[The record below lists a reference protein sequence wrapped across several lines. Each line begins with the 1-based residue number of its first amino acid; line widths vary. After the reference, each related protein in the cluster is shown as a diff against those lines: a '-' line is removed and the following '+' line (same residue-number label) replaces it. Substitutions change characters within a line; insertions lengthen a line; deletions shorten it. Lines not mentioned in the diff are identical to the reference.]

1 MFRARTLLVVGA
13 GASYE
18 VGLPTGPDL
27 LENIVGLTDL
37 RFDGYSQTSGSR
49 DFLESLKARLYP
61 DLHEA
66 VDEHIQAARQLT
78 RSAKQAISI
87 DNLIDALEDPKVE
100 LVGKL
105 GIAQA
110 ILEAEQRSSAF
121 RPIDAS
127 GGLDISNFVGTWY
140 GTLTKL
146 LTENVRKSEVEG
158 IFANLEII
166 NFNYDRCL
174 EQYLPF
180 SLSQYYGTDIGEFR
194 SILERLRIHRPYG
207 AVGRLPW
214 QTGEGPGVA
223 FGNSDPKAVASV
235 SRSLRTFTEQVEDDT
250 ALQAMRLAVSEAD
263 RIVFL
268 GFGFHRQNVAL
279 IASSVQS
286 HTEILGTAYRVS
298 RSDLSVIDDEIWR
311 AFDLHGLRNDYRVE
325 LEDETCDQFL
335 KGHWRTL
342 TAEPSSEQ
350 HEDLQLGYAG
360 GIVPNGRF

>member
-1 MFRARTLLVVGA
+1 
-13 GASYE
+13 
-18 VGLPTGPDL
+18 
-27 LENIVGLTDL
+27 
-37 RFDGYSQTSGSR
+37 
-49 DFLESLKARLYP
+49 
-61 DLHEA
+61 
-66 VDEHIQAARQLT
+66 
-78 RSAKQAISI
+78 
-87 DNLIDALEDPKVE
+87 
-100 LVGKL
+100 
-105 GIAQA
+105 
-110 ILEAEQRSSAF
+110 
-121 RPIDAS
+121 
-127 GGLDISNFVGTWY
+127 
-140 GTLTKL
+140 
-146 LTENVRKSEVEG
+146 
-158 IFANLEII
+158 
-166 NFNYDRCL
+166 
-174 EQYLPF
+174 
-180 SLSQYYGTDIGEFR
+180 
-194 SILERLRIHRPYG
+194 
-207 AVGRLPW
+207 
-214 QTGEGPGVA
+214 
-223 FGNSDPKAVASV
+223 
-235 SRSLRTFTEQVEDDT
+235 FTEQVEDDT